1 MASRT
6 SRNSSFESRVPPALT
21 HNFSRLLFP
30 KDFLRSNPMA
40 QTVLLVTSIAG
51 AENCATAI
59 GRQLGL
65 AVELAQNRRTA
76 LTALRRREYAVMVLD
91 EGLVEAD
98 PAGAEVLWQQ
108 AGLAIP
114 VQVNL
119 GISGC
124 NRVLREVRAALQRR
138 EREVSLAMRAA
149 TQLMEGEMNTTITGL
164 LLQTQLALAE
174 PSLPT
179 HVAVKL
185 QQVVELAGAL
195 RDQLRH
201 PP

>member
-1 MASRT
+1 MT
-6 SRNSSFESRVPPALT
+6 
-21 HNFSRLLFP
+21 
-30 KDFLRSNPMA
+30 
-40 QTVLLVTSIAG
+40 QTVLLVTAIAG
-51 AENCATAI
+51 AENCASAI

-65 AVELAQNRRTA
+65 SVELAQNRKAA
-76 LTALRRREYAVMVLD
+76 LIALRRREYSVMVLD
-91 EGLVEAD
+91 EGLIEAD
-98 PAGAEVLWQQ
+98 PAGAEVLWQH

-138 EREVSLAMRAA
+138 ERELSLAMRAA

-164 LLQTQLALAE
+164 LLQTQLVLAE
-174 PSLPT
+174 PALPA

-185 QQVVELAGAL
+185 QQVVELAGTL
-195 RDQLRH
+195 RDQLRR
-201 PP
+201 PPEALN

>member
-1 MASRT
+1 MT
-6 SRNSSFESRVPPALT
+6 
-21 HNFSRLLFP
+21 
-30 KDFLRSNPMA
+30 
-40 QTVLLVTSIAG
+40 QTVLLVTGIAG
-51 AENCATAI
+51 AENCASAI

-65 AVELAQNRRTA
+65 AVELAENRRAA
-76 LTALRRREYAVMVLD
+76 LVALRRREYSVLVLD
-91 EGLVEAD
+91 ESLVEAD
-98 PAGAEVLWQQ
+98 PTGAEVLWQQ

-138 EREVSLAMRAA
+138 ERELSLAMRAA

-174 PSLPT
+174 PTLPA

-185 QQVVELAGAL
+185 KQVVELAGTL

-201 PP
+201 PPETMS

>member
-1 MASRT
+1 MS
-6 SRNSSFESRVPPALT
+6 
-21 HNFSRLLFP
+21 
-30 KDFLRSNPMA
+30 
-40 QTVLLVTSIAG
+40 QTVLLVTGIAG
-51 AENCATAI
+51 AENCASAI

-65 AVELAQNRRTA
+65 AVELAQNRRAA
-76 LTALRRREYAVMVLD
+76 LAALRRREYAVMVLD
-91 EGLVEAD
+91 EGLIEAD

-138 EREVSLAMRAA
+138 DRELSLAMRAA
-149 TQLMEGEMNTTITGL
+149 TRLMEGEMNTTITGL
-164 LLQTQLALAE
+164 LLQTELALAD
-174 PSLPT
+174 PALPAN
-179 HVAVKL
+179 VAIKL

-195 RDQLRH
+195 REQLRH
-201 PP
+201 PPEALS